1 MVFLWVPAH
10 IGVDGNEQADKF
22 AKGAARR
29 SHVGL
34 PVKYS
39 KSEVKSIIK
48 VKLKEKWQSQ
58 WDGEGKGRYYYSMQK
73 TVGQCRRSFRSRRDE
88 DIISRV
94 RFGHTGLNSTPKK
107 MGKHDTG
114 TCDFC
119 GQETFEHVVL
129 ECKKYTRE
137 REVLKS
143 EL

>member
-22 AKGAARR
+22 AKGAAR

-119 GQETFEHVVL
+119 GQESFEHVVL